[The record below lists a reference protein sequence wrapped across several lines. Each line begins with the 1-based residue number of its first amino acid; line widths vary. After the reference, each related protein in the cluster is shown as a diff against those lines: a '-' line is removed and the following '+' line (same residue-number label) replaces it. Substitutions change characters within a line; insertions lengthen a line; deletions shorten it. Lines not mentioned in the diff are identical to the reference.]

1 MQNKSKSYIL
11 DYQIKDNPNYNYEE
25 EFDNAQLAIDRA
37 MFILNMFDID
47 GVVTIFDDDGDA
59 VVEVS

>member
-1 MQNKSKSYIL
+1 MQNKSESYIL
-11 DYQIKDNPNYNYEE
+11 DYQVKDNPNYNYEE
-25 EFDNAQLAIDRA
+25 EFDTVELAMQRA
-37 MFILNMFDID
+37 MFIQNMFDID